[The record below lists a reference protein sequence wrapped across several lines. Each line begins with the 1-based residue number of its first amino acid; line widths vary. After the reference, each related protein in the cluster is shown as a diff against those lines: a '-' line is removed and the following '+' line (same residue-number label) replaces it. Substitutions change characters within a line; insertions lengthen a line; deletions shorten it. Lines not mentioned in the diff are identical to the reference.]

1 MAAHPQAHGSTP
13 TGTWQHTRRH
23 MAAHPQAHGST
34 PAGTWQH
41 TRRHMAALMPCV
53 QVASHLIAGRV
64 KCRRRAP
71 TAPEEWK
78 RGGSGGGWGWLLHSP
93 AHQQHLPCIGHKESS
108 SWQRRK
114 ASRQKARGWR
124 AAAASVVA
132 VKAVSNE
139 WGGGRRGGSPTHLH
153 PGSMAEPRAAAAAA
167 VVAVNS
173 VSYEWNGGSITCKGA
188 PALPE
193 PQPAAAAAAVAVK
206 TVSTEWR
213 EAGRREA

>member
-1 MAAHPQAHGSTP
+1 MLAPLSP
-13 TGTWQHTRRH
+13 
-23 MAAHPQAHGST
+23 
-34 PAGTWQH
+34 
-41 TRRHMAALMPCV
+41 
-53 QVASHLIAGRV
+53 
-64 KCRRRAP
+64 KCNVNISYLPLPPPR
-71 TAPEEWK
+71 
-78 RGGSGGGWGWLLHSP
+78 SSVCLYLLHTPPLTSFP
-93 AHQQHLPCIGHKESS
+93 FPHQQHQ
-108 SWQRRK
+108 QRLR
-114 ASRQKARGWR
+114 SGREE
-124 AAAASVVA
+124 AAGA
-132 VKAVSNE
+132 VGAGCWYVRWTDEVK
-139 WGGGRRGGSPTHLH
+139 RRD